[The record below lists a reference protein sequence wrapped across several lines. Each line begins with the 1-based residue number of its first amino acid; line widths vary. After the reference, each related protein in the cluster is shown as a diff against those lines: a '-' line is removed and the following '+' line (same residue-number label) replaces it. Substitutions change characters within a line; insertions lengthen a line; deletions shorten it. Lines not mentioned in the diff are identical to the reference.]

1 MLREE
6 YSEKVM
12 YEVKPEGAEGNLP
25 WEYLGDDDFRKG
37 NNNCEVSEVREWQ
50 ANLRHIKAVSWL
62 EQRK

>member
-25 WEYLGDDDFRKG
+25 WEYLGDDDFRKEIIIVKSLKWENG
-37 NNNCEVSEVREWQ
+37 KQ
-50 ANLRHIKAVSWL
+50 I
-62 EQRK
+62 